1 MILFDILYNITIYPI
16 EFIIEIVFYLFN
28 NVFKS
33 GYATSLFFLS
43 LIINFIS
50 LPLYNIAE
58 SWQAKE
64 RAIQEKMK
72 PMIDNIKAV
81 YKGDQRYLL
90 IRTCQRINGYKTI
103 YAFRGTLG
111 LLIQIPFFLAAY
123 NFIHNLSGLQLGSF
137 LLIKDFSKPDGILN
151 IGDISVNILPFIM
164 TLFSLLAGL
173 VYSKK
178 LRFKES
184 LPLYIVSL
192 IFLVLLYNSPSGL
205 VFYWTL
211 NCLFSLI
218 KNIFIEYKLYKTLVY
233 KIKNKFDKKENF
245 NNIYKIFICLSLY
258 LIIIA
263 SIFDN
268 TNNINN
274 SNNNINNTNNIVI
287 NKYFLVIFGIL
298 VLLSILL
305 NGQFIYFI
313 KNKILT
319 SKTLKNII
327 NISTIII
334 TIAFI
339 ILSILGNVER
349 KGYLG
354 IGSLIRDV
362 EATYNYNMRVSYY
375 DKTFRNNDIYGVIVN
390 TNKLDSN
397 IFSIEFEKYGSPF
410 GIVKLNDDIKNID
423 KIEVYY
429 KLFVKSIF
437 LAIFILFITLFILFN
452 NIYKYI
458 FNIFNNIISDSFLEK
473 RNLLIISSCL
483 VISVLSGLFIPCQLI
498 GSSPA
503 EFEHPFNLIFQ
514 NLSMSL
520 GLFLFYPIFI
530 YILFSQKVKNFITLV
545 FIFLSSIVLIN
556 AFIFVGNY
564 GYITSDFIFDN
575 AELLKA
581 SNKDIFFNIISII
594 IVFSTVLFVILKNK
608 RILINIYF
616 IILIVLIGIS
626 IYNIFN
632 IIKEHN
638 YIIYA
643 EKEDT
648 QTKNTQKIF
657 KLSKTGKNIF
667 VFFLDLGSSS
677 YWHDIIEKHEKYK
690 IGLDGFVFFPNN
702 VSFSSHTLTVA
713 SLYGGYD
720 YLPYEISA
728 NGCYN
733 LEEKHNQALLTISL
747 ALEKYNYKSTMLN
760 IPYANFQLYNY
771 LNIHTNIKA
780 YDNNTIYE
788 YSINKYF
795 NRQTNDY
802 NNSEYTKNKKIMR
815 FSIFRMLP
823 INLRYDFYDDKGWFL
838 NSLNINSSIFTYAM
852 LNYTKDFININENGN
867 YYNVIHNDITHEPFY
882 FTSDF
887 LPYMELKGVDKKDLD
902 IYKDDVSVVH
912 FYANIASINCITNFI
927 TYLKKNNIYDNTK
940 IIIVSDHGRNVNTK
954 AFDKNIEFANWYNA
968 LLMYK
973 DFNSKG
979 EIKIDTNFMTIADT
993 PYLATKHISN
1003 IKNPFNNKLIT
1014 NDYKTNGVFIIESI
1028 GVSPSEHFTNK
1039 FRFYNF
1045 YYVKDNIFDIN
1056 NWKKFEINWETK
1068 ENKEIELE
1076 SAIKAQIR

>member
-1 MILFDILYNITIYPI
+1 M
-16 EFIIEIVFYLFN
+16 
-28 NVFKS
+28 
-33 GYATSLFFLS
+33 
-43 LIINFIS
+43 
-50 LPLYNIAE
+50 
-58 SWQAKE
+58 
-64 RAIQEKMK
+64 
-72 PMIDNIKAV
+72 
-81 YKGDQRYLL
+81 
-90 IRTCQRINGYKTI
+90 
-103 YAFRGTLG
+103 
-111 LLIQIPFFLAAY
+111 
-123 NFIHNLSGLQLGSF
+123 
-137 LLIKDFSKPDGILN
+137 
-151 IGDISVNILPFIM
+151 
-164 TLFSLLAGL
+164 

-211 NCLFSLI
+211 NCLFSFI

-274 SNNNINNTNNIVI
+274 SNNNINNANNIVI

-305 NGQFIYFI
+305 NRQFIYFI
-313 KNKILT
+313 KNKVLA

-349 KGYLG
+349 KGYLE
-354 IGSLIRDV
+354 IGSLIRNV

-483 VISVLSGLFIPCQLI
+483 VISVLSGLFISSSLI
-498 GSSPA
+498 GNSPT
-503 EFEHPFNLIFQ
+503 EFKSPFDLII
-514 NLSMSL
+514 NDLSMSL
-520 GLFLFYPIFI
+520 GLFLFYPLFI
-530 YILFSQKVKNFITLV
+530 YILFSEKIKNYLTLLL
-545 FIFLSSIVLIN
+545 IFLASFVLVNTFIMKGNYININ
-556 AFIFVGNY
+556 ADFV
-564 GYITSDFIFDN
+564 FDN
-575 AELLKA
+575 TDLLKA
-581 SNKDIFFNIISII
+581 SLKEILLTIILTVILISII
-594 IVFSTVLFVILKNK
+594 ILILKNNK
-608 RILINIYF
+608 AIFLINIYS
-616 IILIVLIGIS
+616 IVLLVLIS
-626 IYNIFN
+626 ISIFDISKIIREHNKLSESQIDSDKPSDIKIFN
-632 IIKEHN
+632 M
-638 YIIYA
+638 
-643 EKEDT
+643 
-648 QTKNTQKIF
+648 
-657 KLSKTGKNIF
+657 SKTGENVF
-667 VFFLDLGSSS
+667 VFVLDRAINS
-677 YWHDIIEKHEKYK
+677 YWLDAFERFPNYK
-690 IGLDGFVFFPNN
+690 KDFDGFVFYPNN
-702 VSFSSHTLTVA
+702 VSFSDYTVTTA

-720 YLPYEISA
+720 YLPYEMSID
-728 NGCYN
+728 GGYN
-733 LEEKHNQALLTISL
+733 ITNFHNEALIMIPM
-747 ALEKYNYKSTMLN
+747 ALEKYNYKSVMLD
-760 IPYANFQLYNY
+760 PVYANFSSYPDLAIFKGY
-771 LNIHTNIKA
+771 TNISA
-780 YDNNTIYE
+780 YNDDKIHE
-788 YSINKYF
+788 YSIRKYF
-795 NRQTNDY
+795 YEQTNNYY
-802 NNSEYTKNKKIMR
+802 NLNISILNKKIIR

-823 INLRYDFYDDKGWFL
+823 INLRYYFYKDYNYDGGWFL
-838 NSLNINSSIFTYAM
+838 NSLGINSSISTYAM
-852 LNYTKDFININENGN
+852 LNYTKDFININYSGN
-867 YYNVIHNDITHEPFY
+867 YYNILHNIITHEPYY
-882 FTSDF
+882 FNSDF
-887 LPYMELKGVDKKDLD
+887 LPYMELKRVDKKDLN
-902 IYKDDVSVVH
+902 IYKDNYSVRH
-912 FYANIASINCITNFI
+912 FYANVASMNILTNLINF
-927 TYLKKNNIYDNTK
+927 LKQNDIYDNTK
-940 IIIVSDHGRNVNTK
+940 IIIVSDHGVGANTTVFNEDMK
-954 AFDKNIEFANWYNA
+954 FANWYNA

-993 PYLATKHISN
+993 PYLATKHIPN

-1014 NDYKTNGVFIIESI
+1014 NDYKTNGANINLNSWRIDGQFS
-1028 GVSPSEHFTNK
+1028 N
-1039 FRFYNF
+1039 RYNF
-1045 YYVKDNIFDIN
+1045 NVYYHVKDNIFDIN
-1056 NWKKFEINWETK
+1056 NWKKFQINWKTK
-1068 ENKEIELE
+1068 KTKEIELN
-1076 SAIKAQIR
+1076 